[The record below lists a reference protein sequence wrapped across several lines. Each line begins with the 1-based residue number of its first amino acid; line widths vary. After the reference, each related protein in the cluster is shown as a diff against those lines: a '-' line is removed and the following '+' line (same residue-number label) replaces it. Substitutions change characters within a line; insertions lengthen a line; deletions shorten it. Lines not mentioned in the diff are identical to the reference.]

1 MDIMSGDRAIV
12 DDLPTAGPDLASKVQ
27 RFRRLHD
34 GPDVLVLPNVWD
46 AGSAALISWLPGV
59 HAVATTS
66 AGMAATHGLPDGE
79 CLSLDQMMAVVTQI
93 TRTVPVPVSVDLEAG
108 YGHTASEVADS
119 VASLIELGIVGVNIE
134 DGVPG
139 QPDMLFSP
147 EVHVERVTA
156 ARAAGAQA
164 GVPIVVNART
174 DTYWRG
180 IGSPPDRFADTVR
193 RLRRYR
199 DAGADCLFVPGFP
212 PRDLAHADRM
222 RLIERLVGELDGF
235 PVNLLAGPAVPSV
248 PELRALGV
256 RRLSVGSALYR
267 LGMAVVLDAVEE
279 LLSSGRQESLADA
292 GKLSYQQLA
301 DRLPEV
307 ERP

>member
-1 MDIMSGDRAIV
+1 MSTD
-12 DDLPTAGPDLASKVQ
+12 TDLADRVQ
-27 RFRRLHD
+27 LFRRLHD
-34 GPDVLVLPNVWD
+34 GPEVLVLPNVWD
-46 AGSAALISWLPGV
+46 AGSAALISSLPGV
-59 HAVATTS
+59 RAVATTS
-66 AGMAATHGLPDGE
+66 AGMAAMYGLPDGE
-79 CLSLDQMMAVVTQI
+79 CLSLDQVMAVVAQI

-108 YGHTASEVADS
+108 YGNTASEVADS
-119 VASLIELGIVGVNIE
+119 VTSLIELGIVGINIE
-134 DGVPG
+134 DGTPG
-139 QPDMLFSP
+139 RPDLLFSP
-147 EVHVERVTA
+147 DVHAERVAA

-174 DTYWRG
+174 DVHWRG
-180 IGSPPDRFADTVR
+180 IGAPPDRFADAVR

-212 PRDLAHADRM
+212 PRDLDPADRM

-248 PELRALGV
+248 ADLRALGV
-256 RRLSVGSALYR
+256 RRLSVGSGLYR
-267 LGMAVVLDAVEE
+267 LGMAAVLDAVGE
-279 LLSSGRQESLADA
+279 LLSSGAQEALADA

-301 DRLPEV
+301 ERLPEV